1 MSTSSDPP
9 DPRLLLLGVHIRRM
23 REERGLSLEE
33 LAELSGL
40 SFRGLVYVE
49 HGRRNAGVLTL
60 LQIAEGLQTEPSQLL
75 APFDTPAAADVANP
89 HRGGK

>member
-1 MSTSSDPP
+1 
-9 DPRLLLLGVHIRRM
+9 M

-49 HGRRNAGVLTL
+49 HGRRSAGVLTL
-60 LQIAEGLQTEPSQLL
+60 LRIAEGLQAPPSQLL
-75 APFDTPAAADVANP
+75 APFDTPAPVDTTN
-89 HRGGK
+89 REGNS

>member
-9 DPRLLLLGVHIRRM
+9 DPRLLLLGLHIRRL

-60 LQIAEGLQTEPSQLL
+60 LQIAEGLQVAPSRLVT
-75 APFDTPAAADVANP
+75 PFDGPAGADTSDAP
-89 HRGGK
+89 RR

>member
-1 MSTSSDPP
+1 
-9 DPRLLLLGVHIRRM
+9 M

-40 SFRGLVYVE
+40 SFRGLAYVE

-75 APFDTPAAADVANP
+75 SPFDTPAAADVANP
-89 HRGGK
+89 QRGGK